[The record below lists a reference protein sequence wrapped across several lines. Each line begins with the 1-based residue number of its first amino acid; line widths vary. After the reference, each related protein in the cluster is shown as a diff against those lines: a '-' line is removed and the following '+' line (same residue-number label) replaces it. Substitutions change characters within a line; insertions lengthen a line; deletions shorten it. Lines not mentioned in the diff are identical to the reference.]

1 MAYASPKSLHCTT
14 VIYSMRWILFTFII
28 HLYVGMMATALFQAI
43 LIGALFDGS
52 HIVTVTRQQNINCV
66 DLFPISIIHINDFH
80 ARYLGK
86 NFWNILVLLFSF
98 KQFFFADLK
107 RLMKVRSGV
116 NQMKSVSVDMHVR

>member
-1 MAYASPKSLHCTT
+1 
-14 VIYSMRWILFTFII
+14 MRWILFTFII

-86 NFWNILVLLFSF
+86 KLLKYSSF
-98 KQFFFADLK
+98 TFLF
-107 RLMKVRSGV
+107 
-116 NQMKSVSVDMHVR
+116 